1 MWGAKSGKEQLAPFP
16 EPTHAA
22 GFPCGVPNAATNCV
36 VRFQSN
42 DAFKK
47 AYKMVLIDTDL
58 LCLQCCTCRHGDANP
73 LTRYLCY
80 NDSPC
85 AHALTFR
92 ELRVAHSGV
101 LT

>member
-42 DAFKK
+42 EAFKK
-47 AYKMVLIDTDL
+47 AYKMVPIHTEV
-58 LCLQCCTCRHGDANP
+58 LCLHCCTCRHATTKS
-73 LTRYLCY
+73 LTRNFCCIAAMTRPAPMHLF
-80 NDSPC
+80 SE
-85 AHALTFR
+85 
-92 ELRVAHSGV
+92 ELRVAH
-101 LT
+101 